1 MKLLPLAITA
11 ALIASVACGSNSS
24 NSNAPLANVARSTP
38 LAGAGTAVPTTRLG
52 TPRPGTTPRPTAAP
66 SAAAG
71 AIPTVPP
78 DTGAIQTTAS
88 GLQYQDIT
96 AGTGDQPQSG
106 QTVTV
111 NYTGWLDNGKK
122 FDSSLDRNQPFSFT
136 LGKSQVIK
144 GWDEGLATMKVGG
157 KRRLIIPAPLGYGAS
172 GQPPTI
178 PPNARLTFDVE
189 LLSVK

>member
-11 ALIASVACGSNSS
+11 ALVASVACGSNSS
-24 NSNAPLANVARSTP
+24 SNNVPVATIAKSTP
-38 LAGAGTAVPTTRLG
+38 LAGAGTPVPTTRLG
-52 TPRPGTTPRPTAAP
+52 TPRPGTTPRPTAATSP
-66 SAAAG
+66 GAG

-78 DTGAIQTTAS
+78 NTGPIQTTAS
-88 GLQYQDIT
+88 GLQYQDIVV
-96 AGTGDQPQSG
+96 GTGEQPQSG

-122 FDSSLDRNQPFSFT
+122 FDSSVDRNQPFSFT
-136 LGKSQVIK
+136 LGKGQVIK
-144 GWDEGLATMKVGG
+144 GWDEGVASMKVGG
-157 KRRLIIPAPLGYGAS
+157 KRRLIIPASLAYGAS